1 MTTYVCAVLIENT
14 CTTWVVQ
21 SGVLP
26 ELSTSDAYVV
36 CTAILAV
43 LGLAW
48 GYKKIGQLLK

>member
-1 MTTYVCAVLIENT
+1 MTTYVCAELIENT

-21 SGVLP
+21 PGVLP

>member
-1 MTTYVCAVLIENT
+1 MTTYVCAELIENT

-36 CTAILAV
+36 CAAILAV
-43 LGLAW
+43 LSLAW

>member
-1 MTTYVCAVLIENT
+1 MTTYVCAELIQNT

-26 ELSTSDAYVV
+26 ELSTSEAYVL
-36 CTAILAV
+36 CGAILAV
-43 LGLAW
+43 WGLSW